1 MEHQIVAFEREGG
14 NQELGAGSVTQS
26 ASFLITVLERGIDR
40 VHKLVGLQASLSP
53 ARVKIR
59 SWMFGKNLSL
69 GATLVHP
76 MFHAIA
82 NGHDHIAEGFY
93 ARAVGHLAAR
103 RHKAKRTA
111 RPGVKC
117 TQQAGERAALRGI
130 DCRITIAG
138 KHFPKIDQLGHVK
151 MHDGIGVAVA
161 RLLMNNVDRVL
172 IDVQG

>member
-26 ASFLITVLERGIDR
+26 ASFLITILERGIDG

-76 MFHAIA
+76 MFHAKA
-82 NGHDHIAEGFY
+82 FTLAPLVTSP
-93 ARAVGHLAAR
+93 RAGT
-103 RHKAKRTA
+103 KRNVVPA
-111 RPGVKC
+111 QASSVLNRPASVPPC
-117 TQQAGERAALRGI
+117 AGS
-130 DCRITIAG
+130 IAG
-138 KHFPKIDQLGHVK
+138 
-151 MHDGIGVAVA
+151 
-161 RLLMNNVDRVL
+161 
-172 IDVQG
+172 